1 MAYDSSK
8 ELARERGDLEK
19 ADRDIIEGTQRL
31 DQQRDL
37 IARLAGQGHETG
49 QARALLENFQQMLEM
64 WRDHRVLILKRIAIL
79 ERRT

>member
-19 ADRDIIEGTQRL
+19 ADRDIVEGTQRL

-37 IARLAGQGHETG
+37 IARLAGQGHETD
-49 QARALLENFQQMLEM
+49 QARALLDNFQEMLEM
-64 WRDHRVLILKRIAIL
+64 WQDHRALIVQRIAVL

>member
-19 ADRDIIEGTQRL
+19 ADRDIVEGTERL

-37 IARLAGQGHETG
+37 IARLAGQGHETV
-49 QARALLENFQQMLEM
+49 QARALLENYQQMLEM
-64 WRDHRVLILKRIAIL
+64 WRDHRVLILERIAIL